1 MVTKHNG
8 CTKFIRVYFVLC
20 FMSVFARYFIPFLTV
35 AVAVSSNLINVVMQ
49 KVELQILVNS
59 SKFSIVQNRN
69 LLIEKKRTE

>member
-1 MVTKHNG
+1 
-8 CTKFIRVYFVLC
+8 
-20 FMSVFARYFIPFLTV
+20 V

>member
-1 MVTKHNG
+1 
-8 CTKFIRVYFVLC
+8 
-20 FMSVFARYFIPFLTV
+20 
-35 AVAVSSNLINVVMQ
+35 VAVSSNLINVVMQ